1 MTRDEKAALRAQAR
15 EQRRRPRDEDTPD
28 EASQNGDEP
37 QQEQEQEQEREQK
50 KEPKREERKRE
61 KREPPRGA
69 KPDEFTEMANQA
81 RELLRSL
88 RGVEAESVS
97 GLTRTPNGWTVTLEV
112 LELRRIPESTDV
124 LASYEV
130 ELDGDGKLLGF
141 ERGRRYHRS
150 QAEVGR

>member
-15 EQRRRPRDEDTPD
+15 EQRRRPRDEDTRD
-28 EASQNGDEP
+28 EASQNGGEP
-37 QQEQEQEQEREQK
+37 QQEQEQEQEREQ

-112 LELRRIPESTDV
+112 LELRRTPESTDV

>member
-1 MTRDEKAALRAQAR
+1 MTRDEKAALRAKAR
-15 EQRRRPRDEDTPD
+15 EERRRPRAEPQDQAP
-28 EASQNGDEP
+28 QNGDEP
-37 QQEQEQEQEREQK
+37 RQDEEKRPERE
-50 KEPKREERKRE
+50 EGRRE
-61 KREPPRGA
+61 KREPLRGV
-69 KPDEFTEMANQA
+69 KPDEFTELADEA
-81 RELLRSL
+81 RELLRSV

-97 GLTRTPNGWTVTLEV
+97 GIARTPNGWMVTLEV
-112 LELRRIPESTDV
+112 VELRRIPESTDV

>member
-1 MTRDEKAALRAQAR
+1 MTRDEKAALRAEAR
-15 EQRRRPRDEDTPD
+15 EQRRRPRDEDAQR

-37 QQEQEQEQEREQK
+37 QQEEEKQ
-50 KEPKREERKRE
+50 PKREERKRE
-61 KREPPRGA
+61 RREPLRGA
-69 KPDEFTEMANQA
+69 KQEEFTEMAAQA
-81 RELLRSL
+81 RELLRSV

-97 GLTRTPNGWTVTLEV
+97 GLRRTSNGWTVTLEV
-112 LELRRIPESTDV
+112 VELRRIPESTDV

-130 ELDGDGKLLGF
+130 ELDGDGNLLGL

>member
-1 MTRDEKAALRAQAR
+1 MTRNEKAALRAQAR
-15 EQRRRPRDEDTPD
+15 EQRRRPRDEVPQD
-28 EASQNGDEP
+28 EASHDGDEP
-37 QQEQEQEQEREQK
+37 QQEQQEQ
-50 KEPKREERKRE
+50 KEPKREERPRE

-69 KPDEFTEMANQA
+69 KPDEFTEMARQG
-81 RELLRSL
+81 REALRSL

-130 ELDGDGKLLGF
+130 QLDGDGKLLGF

-150 QAEVGR
+150 QAEVGA